1 MDFCLFGTRMGSG
14 VLKERRWSMS
24 LPVYTRDEDTGRL
37 AVFTFFSVLSFYAS
51 NPLVYLVG
59 VGICYY
65 VYHVVMVCIKAMYGE
80 TPAAQLDNIVTDCP
94 YWPLQLSYML
104 YGMILGLVT
113 YLTPTQEF
121 VSGERVVSTY
131 AFFFLAV
138 AYFLWGLTR
147 LVHNYKYYRRE
158 FERIK

>member
-1 MDFCLFGTRMGSG
+1 
-14 VLKERRWSMS
+14 MS
-24 LPVYTRDEDTGRL
+24 VSVYAHDEDTGRL
-37 AVFTFFSVLSFYAS
+37 AVFTFFCVLSFYTS

-65 VYHVVMVCIKAMYGE
+65 VYHVIMVCVKAVYGE
-80 TPAAQLDNIVTDCP
+80 TSVVQLGNIVTDCP
-94 YWPLQLSYML
+94 YLPLQLSYML
-104 YGMILGLVT
+104 YGVILGLVT

-121 VSGERVVSTY
+121 LSGERVVSTHV
-131 AFFFLAV
+131 FFFLAV